1 MLLPMMDWVMRTST
15 AQRRNGIQWTLW
27 RQLGDL
33 DYAVDLAR
41 LSHTW
46 HQMQEKASAVAD
58 ASAHLGLKIHK
69 WKSKVTATPI
79 TLEGE
84 ALDEVES
91 FTYLGSIVD
100 NTGED
105 RS

>member
-1 MLLPMMDWVMRTST
+1 MLTTWPFFH
-15 AQRRNGIQWTLW
+15 TLDI
-27 RQLGDL
+27 RCNK
-33 DYAVDLAR
+33 
-41 LSHTW
+41 
-46 HQMQEKASAVAD
+46 KASAVAD
-58 ASAHLGLKIHK
+58 ASVSLGLKIHK
-69 WKSKVTATPI
+69 GKSKVTDTPI

-91 FTYLGSIVD
+91 FTFLGSIVD